1 MDPTQY
7 EAALVLLGLFNMA
20 LVGPVTLEIADEK
33 TLRISDKNGPIE
45 LPIDFNKPRST
56 LIHQMLQIG
65 ICG

>member
-1 MDPTQY
+1 MEPTQY
-7 EAALVLLGLFNMA
+7 EALLVLTGLLGMA
-20 LVGPVTLEIADEK
+20 SIGPVTIEIADEK